1 MSNFNFNKAIIG
13 GRLTSAPELK
23 TTPTGT
29 AVCSFKIAVNRN
41 GAKEQTAD
49 FFNCIAWREKAEFIS
64 KFFGKGSAICVVGP
78 LQTRTYTDKDGIKR
92 GVTEII
98 VDEARF
104 VDSKSDNASEQ
115 TETQAT
121 AEAPTAD
128 NFQPLADDADLP
140 F

>member
-29 AVCSFKIAVNRN
+29 AVCSFKIAVNRR

-98 VDEARF
+98 VDEVYF
-104 VDSKSDNASEQ
+104 VDSKAENVAAPGQS
-115 TETQAT
+115 QAP
-121 AEAPTAD
+121 AEAPTEG
-128 NFQPLADDADLP
+128 NFVPLGEDESLP